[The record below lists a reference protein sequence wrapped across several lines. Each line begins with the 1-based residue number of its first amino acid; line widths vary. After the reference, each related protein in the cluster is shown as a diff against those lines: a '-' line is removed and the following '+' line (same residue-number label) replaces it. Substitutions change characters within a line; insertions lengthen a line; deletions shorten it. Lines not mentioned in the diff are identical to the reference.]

1 MDCFWL
7 FIQRL
12 HIVSILNRSIS
23 TGVFP
28 SSLKSALVQPLLKK
42 PSLDPLVL
50 NNFRPISKLS
60 FLSKIL
66 EKVVSNQLISFMNF
80 NSVFEK
86 FQSGFRTL
94 HSTETAL
101 LKVTNDLL
109 LAADIGDCSV
119 LFLLD
124 LSSAFDTVD
133 HLILIERLEHW
144 VGIKDAA
151 LDWLTSYLTGRSFSV
166 VIGEASS
173 TRAPFTCGVPQGSI
187 LGPLLF
193 SIYMLPLGN
202 IIRNHAISF
211 HCYADDTQLY
221 IPLKSGS
228 GNISHLL
235 ACLTDIKHWMT
246 QNFLQL
252 NKSKSEIILFSPPS
266 HTLPLQSQLGPL
278 SANVKT
284 SARNLGVIFD
294 SNLSFNKHVTTAVQ
308 SCFFQLRNISKI
320 KSFLST
326 ANLEIVI
333 HSFISSRL
341 DYCNSLYSGLNK
353 KTISRLQLIQNS
365 AARLLTNTRKR
376 EHITP
381 ILAALH
387 WLPRANGE
395 IAMRV
400 MRWKRNMDQVKQR
413 ERVTL

>member
-1 MDCFWL
+1 MF
-7 FIQRL
+7 
-12 HIVSILNRSIS
+12 
-23 TGVFP
+23 
-28 SSLKSALVQPLLKK
+28 LKK
-42 PSLDPLVL
+42 
-50 NNFRPISKLS
+50 N
-60 FLSKIL
+60 
-66 EKVVSNQLISFMNF
+66 
-80 NSVFEK
+80 
-86 FQSGFRTL
+86 QSGFCTL

-109 LAADIGDCSV
+109 QAADIGDGSV

-133 HLILIERLEHW
+133 HLILIEILEHW

-294 SNLSFNKHVTTAVQ
+294 SNLSFNKHVTTVVQ

-387 WLPRANGE
+387 WLPVSARCDFKVLLITYKALHGLAPMYITEMLPPYEPERNLRSFNKALLQTVNTNVVSRGDRAFAARAPN
-395 IAMRV
+395 IWNALP
-400 MRWKRNMDQVKQR
+400 VKLR
-413 ERVTL
+413 LAPSLTV